1 MLFYSGDTG
10 ETDELWA
17 AAAKEE
23 RLAGALVECSFPNSM
38 KGVADISGHL
48 VPSQLPKEI
57 AKLGPNAHRIPV
69 QIYHL
74 KPQLEKEIKE
84 QIKAL
89 GLSNVSVVEQDKSV
103 TVSLINA

>member
-1 MLFYSGDTG
+1 MYSGDTG
-10 ETDELWA
+10 ETEELWA

-57 AKLGPNAHRIPV
+57 GKLGANAHRIPV
-69 QIYHL
+69 HIYHL
-74 KPQLEKEIKE
+74 KPQVEKEIKD
-84 QIKAL
+84 QITAL
-89 GLSNVSVVEQDKSV
+89 NLSNVTVVEQDK
-103 TVSLINA
+103 TFNISLLGA